1 MIIQYLK
8 FHDGRFKI
16 NINNGRCFFNSWRGY
31 HSATKRVTPIKR
43 YSELL
48 EKKILK
54 PDKCQFLAMLKLQDL
69 YNDIMAYDTA
79 KPSVVK
85 ETSRSGEI

>member
-8 FHDGRFKI
+8 FHNGGFKI
-16 NINNGRCFFNSWRGY
+16 NIHNGRCFFNSWRSY
-31 HSATKRVTPIKR
+31 HIDKKRVTPIKR

-69 YNDIMAYDTA
+69 YNDIMVYDA
-79 KPSVVK
+79 VKPSVVK
-85 ETSRSGEI
+85 ETLKSGEI